1 MQNEQTDVFINWVKN
16 LPIYFLGILKNILI
30 LVLVFLVGKRII
42 SFIMKRVKKML
53 SLARLDKTVEVVLG
67 NVIQV
72 ALFIFLGLTMLSAIG
87 YEATSVAALIASAG
101 LSVGLAFQ
109 GTLSNLAGGVL
120 LMFAKPFAIGDWVGD
135 GGKDAGTTFEGS
147 VINIGLAYTTFETI
161 EGKHLVVPNSQLS
174 SGKIANFTK
183 KGKRRL
189 ITSVSISYED
199 DHQKG
204 LEVFERVVRSFP
216 EVLQDEPLEV
226 FVDNLGESG
235 VELQAW
241 YWVKAKDFIILRHGI
256 MGRLKT
262 ELEAAGLHIPYPQ
275 LDVHMKPDA
284 HVSQTINA

>member
-1 MQNEQTDVFINWVKN
+1 MQNEQADVFINWVKN

-174 SGKIANFTK
+174 
-183 KGKRRL
+183 
-189 ITSVSISYED
+189 
-199 DHQKG
+199 
-204 LEVFERVVRSFP
+204 RS
-216 EVLQDEPLEV
+216 D
-226 FVDNLGESG
+226 
-235 VELQAW
+235 
-241 YWVKAKDFIILRHGI
+241 
-256 MGRLKT
+256 T
-262 ELEAAGLHIPYPQ
+262 
-275 LDVHMKPDA
+275 
-284 HVSQTINA
+284 